1 MKRSG
6 MKVLA
11 MALLLGAVALS
22 AAAPASAA
30 GNEFD
35 AVCDRLEQRFDA
47 KKVKIPFQWLAR
59 AAVGIV
65 RPAGV
70 KSFKVTIYRDLKFS
84 PETLDAGM
92 RSVMSEAFD
101 SNWTP
106 ILRVVSKEGEQVYMN
121 MREHKNNVKVLL
133 VTINRD
139 EAVVIRAKF
148 DPEKLAAFI
157 ENPKIFGIELD
168 GNEAGS

>member
-6 MKVLA
+6 LKAFAVVVL
-11 MALLLGAVALS
+11 LVAAIAS
-22 AAAPASAA
+22 AAAPSAFA
-30 GNEFD
+30 KGNEFD
-35 AVCDRLEQRFDA
+35 KVCDHLEERYDA

-70 KSFKVTIYRDLKFS
+70 KSFKVTVYRELKFTRES
-84 PETLDAGM
+84 LDSEM
-92 RSVMSEAFD
+92 RWVMNDAFD

-106 ILRVVSKEGEQVYMN
+106 ILRVISRNGEQVYMN
-121 MREHKNNVKVLL
+121 AREYKDDVKVLL

-139 EAVVIRAKF
+139 EAVVVRAKF
-148 DPEKLAAFI
+148 DADKLAEFI

-168 GNEAGS
+168 GESSS